1 MLTEG
6 KRDMKKWVHV
16 FILSSL
22 LISCVPKLEKPPDLE
37 IAAPQYWTSQTETIE
52 GTIAQ
57 WWTDFDDPGL
67 NEAIEAALNENY
79 NLKAAAAR
87 VDAAVAMAR
96 IVGSELY
103 PQVNLG
109 LSGSRRKQNFVGFP
123 FGESSDG
130 VPSVTSSLF
139 GVSLNVSWEIDLW
152 GRIRAGK
159 SAAVTDYEATIA
171 DYIGFQLSLVGQTAK
186 AWFAAVE
193 AERQVQLSE
202 ATLENYRTTNAQVH
216 RRYRL
221 GLRPS
226 LDVRLSESNVADAE
240 ALLFLRRNQLQGI
253 KRQLETLVG
262 RYPAGNI
269 KLSSS
274 LSPEL
279 KPVPAGLPA
288 EVVRK
293 RPDLISAEKRLASSY
308 ARVIESER
316 ALYPRIS
323 LTASGGTSTDDLKNL
338 LNGDFSVWN
347 LIGNLLQPIFQGGRL
362 RAGVDLAEAREL
374 EALAFYAQS
383 VLYAYSEVETALEA
397 ETWLA
402 EREKALQT
410 AVDQAMAARDL
421 AQSRYARGL
430 TDLIEVLESQRR
442 AFLSQS
448 QLLIVKRQRL
458 DNRIDLY
465 LALGGD
471 FMNAKSNETTLFR
484 ETPSND

>member
-1 MLTEG
+1 MN
-6 KRDMKKWVHV
+6 KWVWV
-16 FILSSL
+16 FILAFL
-22 LISCVPKLEKPPDLE
+22 CISCVPKLETPPDLD
-37 IAAPQYWTSQTETIE
+37 IDTPQNWISEKEKSE
-52 GTIAQ
+52 GSLSE
-57 WWTDFDDPGL
+57 WWTAFNDPGL
-67 NEAIEAALNENY
+67 NKAVEKALRKNY
-79 NLKAAAAR
+79 SLKSAAAR
-87 VDAAVAMAR
+87 VDAALALAR
-96 IVGSELY
+96 IAGADLY
-103 PQVNLG
+103 PQLGLG

-123 FGESSDG
+123 FGESQEG
-130 VPSVTSSLF
+130 VPSVTSNLF

-159 SAAVTDYEATIA
+159 SAATADFEATAA
-171 DYIGFQLSLVGQTAK
+171 DYMGFQLSLIGQTAK

-193 AERQVQLSE
+193 AEQQVRLSE
-202 ATLENYRTTNAQVH
+202 ATLENYRTTNRQVH

-240 ALLFLRRNQLQGI
+240 ALLFQKKNQLQSI
-253 KRQLETLVG
+253 LRQLETIIG
-262 RYPAGNI
+262 RYPSGNI
-269 KLSSS
+269 KLSAAM
-274 LSPEL
+274 SPEL

-288 EVVRK
+288 DIIKK
-293 RPDLISAEKRLASSY
+293 RPDLIAAEKRLASSY
-308 ARVIESER
+308 VRVIESKK
-316 ALYPRIS
+316 ALYPRLS
-323 LTASGGTSTDDLKNL
+323 LTASGGTSTNELKSL

-362 RAGVDLAEAREL
+362 RAGVDLAEARKL
-374 EALAFYAQS
+374 ESLALYAQS
-383 VLYAYSEVETALEA
+383 VLNAYAEVETALEA
-397 ETWLA
+397 EGLLA

-421 AQSRYARGL
+421 AQTRYARGL
-430 TDLIEVLESQRR
+430 TDLIEVLESQRL

-471 FMNAKSNETTLFR
+471 DMNRESQGNPERLETSSNE
-484 ETPSND
+484 

>member
-1 MLTEG
+1 
-6 KRDMKKWVHV
+6 MKKWVLFFV
-16 FILSSL
+16 L
-22 LISCVPKLEKPPDLE
+22 LFLFISCVPKLEEPPDLD
-37 IAAPQYWTSQTETIE
+37 IDAPQSWVSEKEKTE
-52 GTIAQ
+52 GTLSQ
-57 WWTDFDDPGL
+57 WWTAFNDPGL
-67 NEAIEAALNENY
+67 NKAVEVALRENY
-79 NLKAAAAR
+79 SLKSASAR
-87 VDAAVAMAR
+87 VDAAVALAK
-96 IVGSELY
+96 IAGADLY
-103 PQVNLG
+103 PQASLG

-123 FGESSDG
+123 FGDSDDG
-130 VPSVTSSLF
+130 VPSVISNLF

-159 SAAVTDYEATIA
+159 AAAVADFEATAA
-171 DYIGFQLSLVGQTAK
+171 DYMGFQLSLAGQTAK

-193 AERQVQLSE
+193 AEQQVQLSE
-202 ATLENYRTTNAQVH
+202 ATLENYRTTNNQVH
-216 RRYRL
+216 SRYRL

-240 ALLFLRRNQLQGI
+240 ALLFLRKNQRQSI
-253 KRQLETLVG
+253 TRQLETLLG
-262 RYPAGNI
+262 RYPTGNI

-288 EVVRK
+288 EIVK
-293 RPDLISAEKRLASSY
+293 NRPDLIAAEKRLASTY
-308 ARVIESER
+308 ARVIESKR

-323 LTASGGTSTDDLKNL
+323 LTASGGTSTNEFKNL

-362 RAGVDLAEAREL
+362 RAGVDLAKAREL
-374 EALAFYAQS
+374 ETLALYAQS
-383 VLYAYSEVETALEA
+383 VLNAYAEVETALEA
-397 ETWLA
+397 EGLLA

-421 AQSRYARGL
+421 AQTRYARGL
-430 TDLIEVLESQRR
+430 TDLIEVLESQRQ

-465 LALGGD
+465 IALGGD
-471 FMNAKSNETTLFR
+471 FMNRERHGETGLTETSSNE
-484 ETPSND
+484 